1 MVQWWPFAAS
11 TKEVFIKT
19 GEQGEGG
26 GGRGWWSSRV
36 HALALDEERRKRS
49 PEFFLSREWAH
60 QSQCWDGGWPPWW
73 WWWGV
78 VGVVL
83 GHLGGYSVR
92 EWRTDKLIWP
102 ASWLHLRRLSR
113 SPCHWGRCWWTLR
126 ACRRCS
132 GTSRWRSSLWG
143 CQSHGTS
150 WLPPGGRHQKLEL
163 SPNWALYSLE
173 TPSILSA
180 ICISSELI

>member
-1 MVQWWPFAAS
+1 MRREG
-11 TKEVFIKT
+11 KEVQSFFFLVNEHISPSA
-19 GEQGEGG
+19 GMGGGRHGG
-26 GGRGWWSSRV
+26 GGG
-36 HALALDEERRKRS
+36 
-49 PEFFLSREWAH
+49 
-60 QSQCWDGGWPPWW
+60 
-73 WWWGV
+73 GV

-113 SPCHWGRCWWTLR
+113 SPCHWGRCWWTLH